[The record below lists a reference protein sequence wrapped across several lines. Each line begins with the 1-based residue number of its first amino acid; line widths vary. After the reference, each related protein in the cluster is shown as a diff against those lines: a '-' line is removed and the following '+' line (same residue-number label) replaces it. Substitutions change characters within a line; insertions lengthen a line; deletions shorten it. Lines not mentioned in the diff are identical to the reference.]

1 MFRLLSIVL
10 MAMLALP
17 VAAETNRRLPQSAAD
32 VHLSYAP
39 LVKQTAP
46 AVVNIYTKKVM
57 KERRFSTL
65 FDDPFFRRFLG
76 DDWPG
81 GQRKRVQNS
90 LGSGVIVA
98 ADGLIVTNHHVVEGA
113 DEVRVVLSDR
123 REYSAKIVAMQ
134 ERNDLALLQVDSEG
148 DTLPKLS
155 FGDSNE
161 IFAPLVLGNITEGD
175 IASGRVASLTNPAVT
190 RTTLM
195 KVPTLS
201 TLWDYIYRAMPW
213 SAPKTLSPD
222 EVYALV
228 AYLLNLG
235 YVVDDD
241 FVLSNTN
248 MEETQAR
255 MPNRNG
261 MSLDHGL
268 WSVSG
273 APDVSGSSCTA
284 NCNVGTTVTSSLP
297 AYAMNAHGNLAEQ
310 VRDWGPYPGIWTE
323 MEGEQLA
330 KATMVVD
337 VPETALSTNGCSGCH
352 QMVGQLVG
360 PGFDSIRAR
369 YAGEENGAYL
379 RDKIVNGGAGVWGSM
394 PMPPMSSVGEDAL
407 QEIVAWFIS
416 GEE

>member
-1 MFRLLSIVL
+1 MSSWAKALVL
-10 MAMLALP
+10 WLCAMVMTPRTLALP
-17 VAAETNRRLPQSAAD
+17 EGLDDLGRLATKGEVAAWDIDVRPDFVGLP
-32 VHLSYAP
+32 P
-39 LVKQTAP
+39 
-46 AVVNIYTKKVM
+46 
-57 KERRFSTL
+57 
-65 FDDPFFRRFLG
+65 
-76 DDWPG
+76 
-81 GQRKRVQNS
+81 
-90 LGSGVIVA
+90 GSGNVWAGEEIW
-98 ADGLIVTNHHVVEGA
+98 
-113 DEVRVVLSDR
+113 
-123 REYSAKIVAMQ
+123 
-134 ERNDLALLQVDSEG
+134 LAQCASCHG
-148 DTLPKLS
+148 D

-161 IFAPLVLGNITEGD
+161 IFAPLVLGNITEED
-175 IASGRVASLTNPAVT
+175 IATGRVASLTDPAVT

-213 SAPKTLSPD
+213 NAPKSLSPD

-241 FVLSNTN
+241 FVLSDAN
-248 MEETQAR
+248 MAETQAR

-284 NCNVGTTVTSSLP
+284 GCDVAVTVTSSLP

-310 VRDWGPYPGIWTE
+310 VRDWGPYPGLLTE
-323 MEGEQLA
+323 LAEELEQVAAASAVVEAVVAPEAAL
-330 KATMVVD
+330 KAG
-337 VPETALSTNGCSGCH
+337 GCSGCH
-352 QMVGQLVG
+352 QMAGQLLG
-360 PGFDSIRAR
+360 PAFDAIRAK
-369 YAGEENGAYL
+369 YAGQEHAAYL

-394 PMPPMSSVGEDAL
+394 PMPPMPAVEEDAL
-407 QEIVAWFIS
+407 QQIVAWLTS

>member
-1 MFRLLSIVL
+1 MSSWAKFVMLLL
-10 MAMLALP
+10 TAMVSTSWVMALP
-17 VAAETNRRLPQSAAD
+17 EGLEALGRPATEAEVSAWDIDVRPDFAGLP
-32 VHLSYAP
+32 P
-39 LVKQTAP
+39 
-46 AVVNIYTKKVM
+46 
-57 KERRFSTL
+57 
-65 FDDPFFRRFLG
+65 
-76 DDWPG
+76 
-81 GQRKRVQNS
+81 
-90 LGSGVIVA
+90 GSGDVWSGEEIW
-98 ADGLIVTNHHVVEGA
+98 
-113 DEVRVVLSDR
+113 
-123 REYSAKIVAMQ
+123 
-134 ERNDLALLQVDSEG
+134 LAQCASCHG
-148 DTLPKLS
+148 D

-175 IASGRVASLTNPAVT
+175 IASGRVASLTDPAVT

-222 EVYALV
+222 EVYALI

-330 KATMVVD
+330 EATMVVD
-337 VPETALSTNGCSGCH
+337 VPETALSANGCTGCH

-360 PGFDSIRAR
+360 PGFDAIRAR
-369 YAGEENGAYL
+369 YAGEENRAYL

-407 QEIVAWFIS
+407 QEIVAWLIS

>member
-1 MFRLLSIVL
+1 MSSWVNFVMLLT
-10 MAMLALP
+10 AMVSTSWVMALP
-17 VAAETNRRLPQSAAD
+17 EGLEALGRPATEGEVSAWDIDVRPDFVGLP
-32 VHLSYAP
+32 P
-39 LVKQTAP
+39 
-46 AVVNIYTKKVM
+46 
-57 KERRFSTL
+57 
-65 FDDPFFRRFLG
+65 
-76 DDWPG
+76 
-81 GQRKRVQNS
+81 
-90 LGSGVIVA
+90 GSGDVWAGEEIWLDQCA
-98 ADGLIVTNHHVVEGA
+98 SCH
-113 DEVRVVLSDR
+113 
-123 REYSAKIVAMQ
+123 
-134 ERNDLALLQVDSEG
+134 G
-148 DTLPKLS
+148 D

-161 IFAPLVLGNITEGD
+161 IFAPLVLGNITEED
-175 IASGRVASLTNPAVT
+175 IASGRVASLTDPAVT

-201 TLWDYIYRAMPW
+201 TLWDYIHRAMPW

-241 FVLSNTN
+241 FVLSDTN
-248 MEETQAR
+248 MAETQAR

-284 NCNVGTTVTSSLP
+284 GCDVAVTVTSSLP

-310 VRDWGPYPGIWTE
+310 VRDWGPYPGLWTE
-323 MEGEQLA
+323 TETGREAAAEPEQVAAASEGVEA
-330 KATMVVD
+330 VVA
-337 VPETALSTNGCSGCH
+337 PEAALNAGGCSGCH
-352 QMVGQLVG
+352 QMAGQLVG
-360 PGFDSIRAR
+360 PGFDAIRTK
-369 YAGEENGAYL
+369 YAGQEHAAYL

-394 PMPPMSSVGEDAL
+394 PMPPMPAVEEDAL
-407 QEIVAWFIS
+407 QQIVAWLTS